1 MKHVGTRGPCDVG
14 SVVDGEQCAVPVSG
28 VGEDFQGSQ
37 FADRLQRPEA
47 LFARRT
53 LVTQLH
59 DVDAACQ
66 SGVDELGEVA
76 ALSTRIRAQ
85 VQVGGPQAV
94 AWIQRLIEHPR
105 DVSDR
110 RVMWFEQHGSPGPG
124 TESGQ
129 EPALTVT
136 PDPGNAGEG
145 RHEMPSDR
153 NGRTLAV
160 VGGGVIGLSVARRA
174 AADGWSVR
182 VHRTQERGASWVA
195 GGMIAPFGEG
205 WPGEEKLLQIGL
217 ASLQMWHDGFV
228 DGLPAD
234 VVTARESLV
243 VAVDRADAADLSTI
257 AAWLAK
263 QGQPVTPTTA
273 ARDLEPLLA
282 QGIRHGFVAE
292 TELAVDNRALVAALA
307 HECERLGVTWAAKV
321 TSLDDARDADTIV
334 IANGIDAP
342 SLWPGLPIRPV
353 KGEVLRLRWRRGCMP
368 LPERVIRA
376 RVHGRQVYL
385 VPRADG
391 VVVGATQYE
400 HGRDTAPA
408 VAGVRELLDDAC
420 EVMPALG
427 EYELAECAAG
437 LRPVTP
443 DNVPIVGRLDE
454 RTLVAAGHGRSGFLL
469 APWTAAQIAAELAV
483 GVPA

>member
-1 MKHVGTRGPCDVG
+1 
-14 SVVDGEQCAVPVSG
+14 
-28 VGEDFQGSQ
+28 
-37 FADRLQRPEA
+37 
-47 LFARRT
+47 
-53 LVTQLH
+53 
-59 DVDAACQ
+59 
-66 SGVDELGEVA
+66 
-76 ALSTRIRAQ
+76 
-85 VQVGGPQAV
+85 
-94 AWIQRLIEHPR
+94 
-105 DVSDR
+105 
-110 RVMWFEQHGSPGPG
+110 
-124 TESGQ
+124 
-129 EPALTVT
+129 
-136 PDPGNAGEG
+136 
-145 RHEMPSDR
+145 MPSDR
-153 NGRTLAV
+153 NGPTLAV

-174 AADGWSVR
+174 AAGGWSVR
-182 VHRTQERGASWVA
+182 VHRSEERGASWVA
-195 GGMIAPFGEG
+195 GGMLAPHSEG

-217 ASLQMWHDGFV
+217 ASLQMWHDAGPDGFL

-243 VAVDRADAADLSTI
+243 VAVDRADAADLSTV
-257 AAWLAK
+257 AAWLAE

-273 ARDLEPLLA
+273 ARDVEPLLA
-282 QGIRHGFVAE
+282 QGIRHGFIAE
-292 TELAVDNRALVAALA
+292 TELAVDNRAVVAALA
-307 HECERLGVTWAAKV
+307 QACEGLGVTWAPPLA
-321 TSLDDARDADTIV
+321 SLDDARDADTVV

-342 SLWPGLPIRPV
+342 TLWPGLPIRPV

-368 LPERVIRA
+368 VPQRVIRA

-443 DNVPIVGRLDE
+443 DNMPLVGRLDE

-469 APWTAAQIAAELAV
+469 APWTAARIAAELGV
-483 GVPA
+483 GVMA